1 MRERLRSLTRRPGG
15 VDTVRIEQWNMRA
28 RQLRR
33 RLVVTMASVF
43 VGLGV
48 ADHSGACSRPA
59 AQFAETASARIERA
73 DAAFVGRLIEIRPFA
88 PPAPPSPSSPQP
100 SILTFAVEQR
110 VKGDLKEQVEIVSFG
125 SGMCGID
132 GSVGRRMGLVL
143 TRAQGPYGPWSAE
156 EVPLTVFREA
166 AAWADRA
173 ARPYVMQL
181 GSGLGPYRI
190 GMRRTIFSGLM
201 KAIRNREN
209 DAGGCSGGFL
219 QDSFVDVYRGVRL
232 GYLIAFDGRTYLDTI
247 ATTRSGDRTSLGFV
261 IGKSTLREVQK
272 AFPKLKVSRHLGG
285 STVSLYHRTGYET
298 GAHLDYSFNATGT
311 LVRLETGVGGC

>member
-1 MRERLRSLTRRPGG
+1 MS
-15 VDTVRIEQWNMRA
+15 A
-28 RQLRR
+28 RQLRH
-33 RLVVTMASVF
+33 RLVVTMASAF

-48 ADHSGACSRPA
+48 ADHSEACSRTA
-59 AQFAETASARIERA
+59 SQFTQTASARIERA
-73 DAAFVGRLIEIRPFA
+73 DAAFVGRIIDIRQFA
-88 PPAPPSPSSPQP
+88 PTAPPSPSPQP
-100 SILTFAVEQR
+100 RILTFAVEQR
-110 VKGDLKEQVEIVSFG
+110 VKGDLQERVEIVSFG

-132 GSVGRRMGLVL
+132 GSLGSRMGLVL
-143 TRAQGPYGPWSAE
+143 TRMQGPYGPWSAE

-181 GSGLGPYRI
+181 GRGLGPYRI
-190 GMRRTIFSGLM
+190 GMPRTIFGGLM
-201 KAIRNREN
+201 KAIRHREN

-247 ATTRSGDRTSLGFV
+247 ATTRPGDRTSLGFV
-261 IGKSTLREVQK
+261 IGKSTLLQVRE

-285 STVSLYHRTGYET
+285 STLSLYHRTGYEA
-298 GAHLDYSFNATGT
+298 GAHLRYSFNATGT